1 MAIMSSPSPSA
12 ARTTSSHPRIVL
24 VIALTS
30 LAVACCT
37 LLATASLAAPQPGE
51 RGEQSAETFQTTF
64 TSVDAVLAAQWDFPA
79 QSPAPLVVIIPGG
92 GAIDRNGW
100 RSGLGEDP
108 DDGIYAQLTRE
119 LVKRGFAVFRY
130 DKPGAGRSGRGR
142 YATERS
148 NAIEAYTRAV
158 DHGRVDPDRV
168 YLLGHTIGTDTLAG
182 IYPRFTAVTP
192 PAGAVLLDSM
202 VGETASLRIDA
213 PVLIVNASDPDD
225 KTLYG
230 SFVVEARAR
239 DKEHALETEL
249 VIIEGRDGILTR
261 VERGDE
267 VSISLDPRA
276 RDAVL
281 RWLMEHRAPL
291 GRSAA
296 LNR

>member
-1 MAIMSSPSPSA
+1 MD
-12 ARTTSSHPRIVL
+12 
-24 VIALTS
+24 
-30 LAVACCT
+30 
-37 LLATASLAAPQPGE
+37 AT
-51 RGEQSAETFQTTF
+51 
-64 TSVDAVLAAQWDFPA
+64 LAAQWDFPA

-92 GAIDRNGW
+92 GTIDRNGW

-108 DDGIYAQLTRE
+108 EDGVYAQLTRE
-119 LVKRGFAVFRY
+119 LVKHGFAVFRY

-168 YLLGHTIGTDTLAG
+168 YLLGHTIGTDAIAG
-182 IYPRFTAVTP
+182 IYPRFAAVTP
-192 PAGAVLLDSM
+192 PAGVVLLDSR

-213 PVLIVNASDPDD
+213 PLLVVNASDPDD

-230 SFVVEARAR
+230 SFVVEARTR
-239 DKEHALETEL
+239 DKEHALETKL
-249 VIIEGRDGILTR
+249 VIIEGRDGILTS

-267 VSISLDPRA
+267 VNISLDPRA

-281 RWLMEHRAPL
+281 RWLMEHRAPP
-291 GRSAA
+291 GTSAA
-296 LNR
+296 LRL